1 MQYVQYNV
9 FSGLSIRF
17 QVAGGKP
24 LEGGITSRKSIWF
37 YFPLV
42 SSWFVQSWKFL
53 KLSIHVEKSLNSVK
67 VLEKYL
73 ISLLRHEESL
83 KFTTL
88 STPATIFC
96 KTRLFY
102 WGKFGPSSM

>member
-42 SSWFVQSWKFL
+42 SSWFVRS
-53 KLSIHVEKSLNSVK
+53 
-67 VLEKYL
+67 
-73 ISLLRHEESL
+73 
-83 KFTTL
+83 
-88 STPATIFC
+88 
-96 KTRLFY
+96 
-102 WGKFGPSSM
+102 

>member
-1 MQYVQYNV
+1 MHSFLSFALNLVREKPIIKTIIVMQYVQYNV

-42 SSWFVQSWKFL
+42 SSWFVQS
-53 KLSIHVEKSLNSVK
+53 
-67 VLEKYL
+67 
-73 ISLLRHEESL
+73 
-83 KFTTL
+83 
-88 STPATIFC
+88 
-96 KTRLFY
+96 
-102 WGKFGPSSM
+102 